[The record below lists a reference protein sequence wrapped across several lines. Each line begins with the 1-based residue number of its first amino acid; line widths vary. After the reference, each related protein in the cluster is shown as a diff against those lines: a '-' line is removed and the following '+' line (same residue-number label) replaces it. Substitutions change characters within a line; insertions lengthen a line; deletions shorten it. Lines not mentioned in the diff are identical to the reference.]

1 MRVHSP
7 EQFTVTN
14 SLGRFSMN
22 RIVALSTLALALVAA
37 CSQDHSVT
45 GLAADRAAGLNASA
59 VASNADA
66 PGAVYALTNQASG
79 NAVAIFARGAD
90 GSLNWSSSVSTG
102 GTGAG
107 SGLGSQGAVA
117 LSDDGRWLFA
127 VNAGSNDVSAFEVTA
142 SGLLLTSRVGSGG
155 QRPISLTVHGGVLY
169 VLNAGGDGNISGFN
183 IGSDGE
189 LAAIPGST
197 RALSGTNVGPAQVAF
212 SPNGAWL
219 VVTEKTTNRLDVYT
233 VDGAGIAS
241 AATSTASAGGT
252 PFGFSFGH
260 RDELF
265 VSEAAGSAS
274 SYVIA
279 SDGSV
284 TVASGAVLTH
294 QGAPCWAVV
303 TKNGKFGY
311 TANAQGGS
319 ISGFAVANDG
329 SISLIDADGRTAV
342 VGAGNIDLAL
352 SGNSRYLYELDG
364 NRSISGFRIEAD
376 GHLTSA
382 GRTVTLPAS
391 TVGLVAR

>member
-1 MRVHSP
+1 MHR
-7 EQFTVTN
+7 
-14 SLGRFSMN
+14 LG
-22 RIVALSTLALALVAA
+22 ALGALVALVG
-37 CSQDHSVT
+37 CSQEHSVT
-45 GLAADRAAGLNASA
+45 GLAADRAVALNASA
-59 VASNADA
+59 AALTADA

-79 NAVAIFARGAD
+79 NAVVIFDRGAD
-90 GSLNWSSSVSTG
+90 GSLSWSSNVATG

-107 SGLGSQGAVA
+107 SGLGSQGALA

-127 VNAGSNDVSAFEVTA
+127 VNAGSNDVSAFQVTA
-142 SGLLLTSRVGSGG
+142 SGLSLTSRVSSGG
-155 QRPISLTVHGGVLY
+155 ARPISLTVHGGVLY
-169 VLNAGGDGNISGFN
+169 VLNSGGDGNISGFRV
-183 IGSDGE
+183 GTDGA
-189 LAAIPGST
+189 LSPIPGST

-212 SPNGAWL
+212 SPDGQQL

-233 VDGAGIAS
+233 VDGDGVAS

-279 SDGSV
+279 SDGSL

-303 TKNGKFGY
+303 TQNGKFGY

-319 ISGFAVANDG
+319 ISGFAIANDG

-342 VGAGNIDLAL
+342 VGGGNIDLAL
-352 SGNSRYLYELDG
+352 SGNSRYLYQLDG
-364 NRSISGFRIEAD
+364 DRSISGFRIEAD
-376 GHLTSA
+376 GHLTAVGNVA
-382 GRTVTLPAS
+382 GLPAS

>member
-1 MRVHSP
+1 MHR
-7 EQFTVTN
+7 
-14 SLGRFSMN
+14 L
-22 RIVALSTLALALVAA
+22 VALGALVALVG
-37 CSQDHSVT
+37 CSQEHSVT
-45 GLAADRAAGLNASA
+45 GLAADRAVALNASA
-59 VASNADA
+59 AALTADA

-79 NAVAIFARGAD
+79 NAVAIFDRGAD
-90 GSLNWSSSVSTG
+90 GSLSWSSNVATG

-107 SGLGSQGAVA
+107 SGLGSQGALA

-127 VNAGSNDVSAFEVTA
+127 VNAGSNDVSAFQVTA
-142 SGLLLTSRVGSGG
+142 SGLSLTSRVSSGG
-155 QRPISLTVHGGVLY
+155 ARPISLTVHGGVLY
-169 VLNAGGDGNISGFN
+169 VLNAGGDGNISGFRV
-183 IGSDGE
+183 GTDGA
-189 LAAIPGST
+189 LSPIPGST

-212 SPNGAWL
+212 SPDGQQL

-233 VDGAGIAS
+233 VDGDGVAS

-279 SDGSV
+279 SDGSL

-303 TKNGKFGY
+303 TQNGKFGY

-319 ISGFAVANDG
+319 ISGFAIANDG

-342 VGAGNIDLAL
+342 VGGGNIDLAL
-352 SGNSRYLYELDG
+352 SGNSRYLYQLDG
-364 NRSISGFRIEAD
+364 DRSISGFRIEAD
-376 GHLTSA
+376 GHLTAVGNVA
-382 GRTVTLPAS
+382 GLPAS